1 MTNTAEPD
9 VPPLASQDVGL
20 GKKLSIFAANSRE
33 LSVILAALT
42 MFVALSFATETFFTE
57 LNLLSL
63 LRQISVI
70 GIIAVGSTFV
80 FISGEIDLSVGALH
94 GLLAMVCAKLAINMG
109 VDIYVAAISCVILG
123 AMLAGINGIIT
134 TKLRIPSFITT
145 LGMLSIYSGA
155 TLVLSKG
162 MPISGLENDGFRALV
177 SGRAFGVVPAQ
188 IFWMVGAGVFG
199 TYLLLYTRFGYNV
212 FATGGNKA
220 AAKAVGINVDRV
232 KILAFMCSGALI
244 GISSFILVGWFR
256 GVDPQTGNGLELSV
270 IAAVIIG
277 GTGLFGGQG
286 SVLGTL
292 VGALIIGMISNGTVL
307 LGVDSYYEPVAHGA
321 VILLAVIIDIWVRE
335 RR

>member
-1 MTNTAEPD
+1 MSEAAGSTMA
-9 VPPLASQDVGL
+9 PLTRHDMAFRR
-20 GKKLSIFAANSRE
+20 KLAIFSSNSRE
-33 LSVILAALT
+33 LSVIFAALV
-42 MFVALSFATETFFTE
+42 MFVALSFSTDTFFTE

-109 VDIYVAAISCVILG
+109 IDMYAVALVGVLLG
-123 AMLAGINGIIT
+123 ATLSGINGVIT

-155 TLVLSKG
+155 TLVLSTG
-162 MPISGLENDGFRALV
+162 MPISGLQDPGFRSLV
-177 SGRAFGVVPAQ
+177 AGRAFGFIPAQ
-188 IFWMVGAGVFG
+188 VLWMVAAGIFG
-199 TYLLLYTRFGYNV
+199 TYLLLFTRFGYNV

-220 AAKAVGINVDRV
+220 AAKAVGINTDRV
-232 KILAFMCSGALI
+232 KILAFVCSGALV
-244 GISSFILVGWFR
+244 GVSSFILLGWFR

-292 VGALIIGMISNGTVL
+292 VGDLIIGMISNGTVL

-321 VILLAVIIDIWVRE
+321 VILLAVIIDIWVRA